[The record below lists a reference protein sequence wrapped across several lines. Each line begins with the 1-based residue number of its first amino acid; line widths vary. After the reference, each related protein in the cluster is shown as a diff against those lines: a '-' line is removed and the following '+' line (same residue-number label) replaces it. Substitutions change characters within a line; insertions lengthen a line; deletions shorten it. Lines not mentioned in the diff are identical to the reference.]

1 MKLLTLRLAALGLV
15 TLVVANV
22 AQANACSMMKNT
34 TNADKSMMTMAMEKP
49 MASPMMDKKGCAKM
63 APATMKKCGTKMPV
77 TAAPVA
83 VMPTKVAPMATTTTT
98 TTVAPAVTVAEQ
110 PAVMPVAAEVVIKEG
125 SLIDV
130 AQKQG
135 SFKTLTAALKAA
147 GLEETLEGAGP
158 YTLFAPT
165 DAAFAALPAGTVED
179 LLKPEN
185 KEKLVK
191 ILTYHVLSGKVMS
204 ADASKLKEANTV
216 EGEAVKIST
225 GRGMYLRKTLMIN
238 NASVTKAN
246 IEANNG
252 TLHIINKVLM
262 PAG

>member
-1 MKLLTLRLAALGLV
+1 MSL
-15 TLVVANV
+15 
-22 AQANACSMMKNT
+22 
-34 TNADKSMMTMAMEKP
+34 AMEKP
-49 MASPMMDKKGCAKM
+49 MATHLMEKNS
-63 APATMKKCGTKMPV
+63 GTKQSPAEGKRFGSKTSEVTPPV
-77 TAAPVA
+77 TTTITTPANVTAVPVVEA
-83 VMPTKVAPMATTTTT
+83 SPVVASD
-98 TTVAPAVTVAEQ
+98 VT
-110 PAVMPVAAEVVIKEG
+110 IKEG

-130 AQKQG
+130 AQKEG

-147 GLEETLEGAGP
+147 GLEGTLEGAGP

-191 ILTYHVLSGKVMS
+191 ILTYHVLSGKVLA

-216 EGEAVKIST
+216 EGETLKITTS
-225 GRGMYLRKTLMIN
+225 RGMNLRKTLMIN